1 MSSSVSLVIPGRN
14 CERTIDR
21 CLSAVV
27 AIQESC
33 PDVLREILFVDDGS
47 VDRTRALVEGHPVT
61 LIPGSGQGPGAARN
75 LGWRVATS
83 SLVWF
88 VDSDCVAHPEALETL
103 LPHFDDSSVGAVSGT
118 YGNASEESL
127 LGCLIHEE
135 IVERHHRMGR
145 EVDFLATFNV
155 IYRRTILEELEGF
168 DERYLKAQ
176 DAELSFRTRAAGH
189 RLHFE
194 MESVVD
200 HYHEQRLRSYLKT
213 QRQQGYWRV
222 WLHLE
227 HPGHAAKNS
236 YSGALDHLQPMVA
249 MGALGSAVLW
259 FLPFGWSVTVLLVI
273 LLFAMQIPMTL
284 SLMKRTGQSRFV
296 MFAAMSAVRSVWRG
310 IGLSHGVLAFAFRRK
325 VRS

>member
-14 CERTIDR
+14 CERTVDR

-47 VDRTRALVEGHPVT
+47 VDRTRELVGRYPVT

-75 LGWRVATS
+75 LGWKAATS

-103 LPHFDDSSVGAVSGT
+103 LHHFDEHSVGAVSGT
-118 YGNASEESL
+118 YGNASEDSL

-135 IVERHHRMGR
+135 IVERHRRMGR

-155 IYRRTILEELEGF
+155 IYRREILEQLDGF

-194 MESVVD
+194 MQSVVD

-222 WLHLE
+222 WLHFE

-236 YSGALDHLQPMVA
+236 YSSALDHLQPMVA
-249 MGALGSAVLW
+249 MGALGSSVLW
-259 FLPFGWSVTVLLVI
+259 FLPFGWSATVLLII
-273 LLFAMQIPMTL
+273 LLLAMQMPMTL
-284 SLMKRTGQSRFV
+284 SLMKRTRQSRFV
-296 MFAAMSAVRSVWRG
+296 MFACMSAVRSFWRG
-310 IGLSHGVLAFAFRRK
+310 IGLSHGVLAFALRRK

>member
-27 AIQESC
+27 AIQESY

-47 VDRTRALVEGHPVT
+47 VDRTCELVEGHPVT

-118 YGNASEESL
+118 YGNASEDSL

-155 IYRRTILEELEGF
+155 IYRRTILEEKASMSATSRPKMPNCRSEP
-168 DERYLKAQ
+168 ERPAIYFTSKWSR
-176 DAELSFRTRAAGH
+176 LSTITTSSVCVRISRPKDSRAIGGSGCI
-189 RLHFE
+189 L
-194 MESVVD
+194 S
-200 HYHEQRLRSYLKT
+200 T
-213 QRQQGYWRV
+213 QATLPRI
-222 WLHLE
+222 
-227 HPGHAAKNS
+227 PT
-236 YSGALDHLQPMVA
+236 
-249 MGALGSAVLW
+249 AVLSIISS
-259 FLPFGWSVTVLLVI
+259 PWSPWACWVP
-273 LLFAMQIPMTL
+273 LFCG
-284 SLMKRTGQSRFV
+284 SC
-296 MFAAMSAVRSVWRG
+296 RSVG
-310 IGLSHGVLAFAFRRK
+310 
-325 VRS
+325 RSRCFWSSFCWPCKSP